1 MGTLVCAV
9 EESPEA
15 EEALRVAARLSREA
29 DLRLVVVH
37 AEDAGGVGS
46 ASRSSAQP
54 RGRYLLD
61 RLLARQE
68 LAGAVDMRVEVGP
81 VAEELARVAAEEA
94 ASVILVGCPRRRCW
108 RRRRLSTLTRE
119 LAATAGCPVMV
130 VPPAPPH

>member
-9 EESPEA
+9 EDSPEA
-15 EEALRVAARLSREA
+15 EEALRVAARLSRDA

-37 AEDAGGVGS
+37 VEGTGTV
-46 ASRSSAQP
+46 ASGLRGAAQR

-61 RLLARQE
+61 RLLARQA
-68 LAGAVDMRVEVGP
+68 LAGTVDMRVEVGP
-81 VAEELARVAAEEA
+81 AAEELARVAAEEA
-94 ASVILVGCPRRRCW
+94 ASMILLGSPRRRCW
-108 RRRRLSTLTRE
+108 RRRRLSSLTRE